1 MAMLRIYDYL
11 HELSDDQINQLYG
24 TFSFDDYSQSQWV
37 CRAVYQSLHPLSR
50 NFIMRLLFLNSP
62 IHLNDLLVWYHP
74 PPHDR
79 TQFYLTLQELLKARI
94 LLPIPSSSPPVIVDT
109 SLSSSLSSDQFLFNK
124 GFRESMKYNLS
135 GIHEPWA
142 ERKSDLTLLIVTKN
156 APTKIQLHE
165 ECIQKWNNILQF
177 MITTD
182 PHLHISDTVI
192 NYLLEAGLMQHISL
206 RPPSQLNDSLHIRIN
221 TSGTTNQPSTRLS
234 ITSKGYEY
242 LLLDI
247 QTQVPHHPSS
257 SSSWSD
263 LWLRYGTSLMSV

>member
-1 MAMLRIYDYL
+1 MATIRIYDYL

-24 TFSFDDYSQSQWV
+24 TFSSDDYSQSQWV

-62 IHLNDLLVWYHP
+62 IHIADLLVWYHP

-79 TQFYLTLQELLKARI
+79 TQFHLTIDELLKARI
-94 LLPIPSSSPPVIVDT
+94 LLPAPSSDHYLI
-109 SLSSSLSSDQFLFNK
+109 NK

-142 ERKSDLTLLIVTKN
+142 EVKHDLTLLIAKN
-156 APTKIQLHE
+156 APTKMQLQE

-182 PHLHISDTVI
+182 PRLHISDTVI
-192 NYLLEAGLMQHISL
+192 NYLLEAGLMQHIPL
-206 RPPSQLNDSLHIRIN
+206 HQPQLSELHIRIN
-221 TSGTTNQPSTRLS
+221 TSGGAQPSTRLC

-247 QTQVPHHPSS
+247 QTQV
-257 SSSWSD
+257 
-263 LWLRYGTSLMSV
+263 SLLPL